1 MSSLFTPV
9 PQPAGQ
15 DARCEEAATKPSGV
29 LIVSSNQELR
39 RNLNARLEMGQWNL
53 LEAASGAEALQITE
67 TEEIAVILLDP
78 GLPDLKVDDFRGIL
92 EADFPDIIIIPIN
105 PHTGQPIVAS
115 PSPDSICFEMIRK
128 IERGAPFRPT
138 VAPAT
143 FESEETAP
151 VAEGLPGFIGKASA
165 VQRVFN
171 MARQVAQRDTSV
183 LITGESGTGKDVVAR
198 ALHQLSL
205 RRLKPFV
212 VVNCAAIPEALLE
225 AELFGYTKGAFTGA
239 VQSKIGR
246 IHAAQGGTLFLDE
259 IGDLALG
266 LQSKLLRFLEQGEV
280 QRLGSNDTFRV
291 DVRVIAATNAPLRA
305 LVQQRAFREDLYYR
319 LSIFPIDLPPLRD
332 RMEDLEVL
340 MNSFLAKF
348 CPHHVTL
355 TSEAAALL
363 QQHSWPGNVRELRNV
378 IERASILVG
387 TGREIGPEH
396 ILI

>member
-1 MSSLFTPV
+1 MSSLPISTSPPSHDETV
-9 PQPAGQ
+9 S
-15 DARCEEAATKPSGV
+15 KPSRV
-29 LIVSSNQELR
+29 LIVSSNPELR
-39 RNLNARLEMGQWNL
+39 RNLMARLELGQWNL
-53 LEAASGAEALQITE
+53 LEAGSGAEALQITD
-67 TEEIAVILLDP
+67 TEQITLMLLDP
-78 GLPDLKVDDFRGIL
+78 ALPDLKVDDFRAIV
-92 EADFPDIIIIPIN
+92 ESDYPDVTIIPIN

-128 IERGAPFRPT
+128 IERGAPFSVSAPT
-138 VAPAT
+138 PVCDSQDAPP
-143 FESEETAP
+143 S
-151 VAEGLPGFIGKASA
+151 VEGLPGFIGTAPV
-165 VQRVFN
+165 VQRAIN
-171 MARQVAQRDTSV
+171 MVRQVAQRDTSV

-225 AELFGYTKGAFTGA
+225 AELFGYVKGAFTGA

-280 QRLGSNDTFRV
+280 QRLGSNDMFRV

-319 LSIFPIDLPPLRD
+319 LSVFPIDLPPLRD
-332 RMEDLEVL
+332 RLADLDPL

-348 CPHHVTL
+348 CPQNVIL
-355 TSEAAALL
+355 TPEARVLL
-363 QQHSWPGNVRELRNV
+363 QQHTWPGNVRELRNV
-378 IERASILVG
+378 IERAAILVG
-387 TGREIGPEH
+387 AGREIGPEH

>member
-1 MSSLFTPV
+1 MSSLTSSLPQGDCEDV
-9 PQPAGQ
+9 PSSA
-15 DARCEEAATKPSGV
+15 GV
-29 LIVSSNQELR
+29 LVVTSNQDLR
-39 RNLNARLEMGQWNL
+39 RSLMARLEIGRWNL
-53 LEAASGAEALQITE
+53 LEASSGAEALQIMDTVPV
-67 TEEIAVILLDP
+67 TLVLLDP
-78 GLPDLKVDDFRGIL
+78 GLPDLKVEDFKAIIGA
-92 EADFPDIIIIPIN
+92 EYPDVTIVPIN
-105 PHTGQPIVAS
+105 PHTGQPIVTA
-115 PSPDSICFEMIRK
+115 PSPDSLCFEMIRK
-128 IERGAPFRPT
+128 IERGAPYSAVSTIATEDYEDTRP
-138 VAPAT
+138 AI
-143 FESEETAP
+143 
-151 VAEGLPGFIGKASA
+151 EGLPGFIGRAGA
-165 VQRVFN
+165 VQRVFT

-198 ALHQLSL
+198 ALHELSL

-225 AELFGYTKGAFTGA
+225 AELFGFVKGAFTGA

-319 LSIFPIDLPPLRD
+319 LSIFPIDLPPLRE
-332 RMEDLEVL
+332 RMEDLEL
-340 MNSFLAKF
+340 LIPSFVAKF
-348 CPHHVTL
+348 CPHHV
-355 TSEAAALL
+355 ALSDDAISL
-363 QQHSWPGNVRELRNV
+363 LKQHLWPGNVRELRNV

>member
-1 MSSLFTPV
+1 MSSLMTPG
-9 PQPAGQ
+9 PQPG
-15 DARCEEAATKPSGV
+15 CEETVSKASGV
-29 LIVSSNQELR
+29 LIVSSNHDLR
-39 RNLNARLEMGQWNL
+39 RSLVTRLESGQWNL
-53 LEAASGAEALQITE
+53 LEAGSGAEALQIAE
-67 TEEIAVILLDP
+67 TEQVALILLDP
-78 GLPDLKVDDFRGIL
+78 VLPDLKVEDFKGII
-92 EADFPDIIIIPIN
+92 ESDYPDVTVIPIN
-105 PHTGQPIVAS
+105 PHTGQPMVVS

-128 IERGAPFRPT
+128 IERGAPFRPSAGT
-138 VAPAT
+138 AA
-143 FESEETAP
+143 FESEETP
-151 VAEGLPGFIGKASA
+151 TIAEGLPGFIGKASA

-171 MARQVAQRDTSV
+171 MVRQVAQRDTSV

-205 RRLKPFV
+205 RKLKPFV

-225 AELFGYTKGAFTGA
+225 AELFGYVKGAFTGA

-280 QRLGSNDTFRV
+280 QRLGSNDMFRV

-332 RMEDLEVL
+332 RMEDLDLL

-355 TSEAAALL
+355 AQEAVALL

-387 TGREIGPEH
+387 TAREIGPEH

>member
-1 MSSLFTPV
+1 
-9 PQPAGQ
+9 
-15 DARCEEAATKPSGV
+15 
-29 LIVSSNQELR
+29 
-39 RNLNARLEMGQWNL
+39 
-53 LEAASGAEALQITE
+53 
-67 TEEIAVILLDP
+67 
-78 GLPDLKVDDFRGIL
+78 
-92 EADFPDIIIIPIN
+92 
-105 PHTGQPIVAS
+105 
-115 PSPDSICFEMIRK
+115 
-128 IERGAPFRPT
+128 
-138 VAPAT
+138 
-143 FESEETAP
+143 
-151 VAEGLPGFIGKASA
+151 
-165 VQRVFN
+165 

-340 MNSFLAKF
+340 MNSFLGKF

>member
-1 MSSLFTPV
+1 MSSLITPG
-9 PQPAGQ
+9 PQPG
-15 DARCEEAATKPSGV
+15 CEETVSKPSGV
-29 LIVSSNQELR
+29 LIVSSNHDLR
-39 RNLNARLEMGQWNL
+39 RSLITRLESGQWNL
-53 LEAASGAEALQITE
+53 LEAGSGAEALQITE
-67 TEEIAVILLDP
+67 TEQVTLILLDP
-78 GLPDLKVDDFRGIL
+78 VLPDLRVDDFKGII
-92 EADFPDIIIIPIN
+92 ESDYPDVTIIPIN
-105 PHTGQPIVAS
+105 PHTGQPMVVS

-128 IERGAPFRPT
+128 IERGAPFRT
-138 VAPAT
+138 SVTTAA
-143 FESEETAP
+143 FESEETP
-151 VAEGLPGFIGKASA
+151 PIVEGLPGFIGKAPA

-171 MARQVAQRDTSV
+171 MVRQVAQRETSV

-212 VVNCAAIPEALLE
+212 VINCAAIPEALLE
-225 AELFGYTKGAFTGA
+225 AELFGYVKGAFTGA

-332 RMEDLEVL
+332 RMEDLDLL

-355 TSEAAALL
+355 TAGAAALL

-387 TGREIGPEH
+387 TAREISPEH

>member
-1 MSSLFTPV
+1 MSSLMTPG
-9 PQPAGQ
+9 PQTG
-15 DARCEEAATKPSGV
+15 CEETVSKAAGV
-29 LIVSSNQELR
+29 LIVSSNHDLR
-39 RNLNARLEMGQWNL
+39 RSLVTRLESGQWNL
-53 LEAASGAEALQITE
+53 LEAGSGAEALQMTE
-67 TEEIAVILLDP
+67 TEQVALILLDP
-78 GLPDLKVDDFRGIL
+78 VLPDLKVDDFKGII
-92 EADFPDIIIIPIN
+92 ESDYPDVTVIPIN
-105 PHTGQPIVAS
+105 PHTGQPMVVS

-128 IERGAPFRPT
+128 IERGAPFRPS
-138 VAPAT
+138 AAT
-143 FESEETAP
+143 AAFESEETPAI
-151 VAEGLPGFIGKASA
+151 AEGLPGFIGKASA

-171 MARQVAQRDTSV
+171 MVRQVAQRDTSV

-205 RRLKPFV
+205 RKLKPFV

-225 AELFGYTKGAFTGA
+225 AELFGYVKGAFTGA

-280 QRLGSNDTFRV
+280 QRLGSNDMFRV

-332 RMEDLEVL
+332 RMEDLDLL
-340 MNSFLAKF
+340 MNSFLARF

-355 TSEAAALL
+355 AQEAAALL

-387 TGREIGPEH
+387 TAREIGPEH